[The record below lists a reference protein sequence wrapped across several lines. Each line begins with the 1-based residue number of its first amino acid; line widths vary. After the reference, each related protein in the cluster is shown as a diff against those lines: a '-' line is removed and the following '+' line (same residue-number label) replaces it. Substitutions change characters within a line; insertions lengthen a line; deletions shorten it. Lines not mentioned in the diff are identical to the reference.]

1 MTASTEISLT
11 FKSRFPQ
18 VYYINLDRRP
28 DRRAVVERMLND
40 WKVPANNRCRI
51 AAIDLP
57 DHPRLGC
64 SLSHIKAIEAF
75 LSSENTTCI
84 VLEDDFVPQV
94 SWIIA
99 YSLVIFFTITRWN
112 QWDVV
117 MLAANDLKSRYSFPF
132 VRRTFDAQ
140 TTAGFMVTR
149 EYAPVLLRNFQE
161 GAGLLARENSDY
173 HAIDMH
179 MKTLQKH
186 HRWYVFSPRIGRQ
199 GAGYSDIEKAHVDY
213 GV

>member
-1 MTASTEISLT
+1 MTASWVTSSI
-11 FKSRFPQ
+11 FHARCPQ

-28 DRRAVVERMLND
+28 DRLAAVETMLD
-40 WKVPANNRCRI
+40 QWKIPTSKRRRI
-51 AAIDLP
+51 TAVDLP

-75 LSSENTTCI
+75 LASDSTTCI

-94 SWIIA
+94 HWIIA
-99 YSLVIFFTITRWN
+99 YMMVILFRATRYK

-117 MLAANDLKSRYSFPF
+117 MLAANVLQSRYSLPF
-132 VRRTFDAQ
+132 VRRTSDSQ
-140 TTAGFMVTR
+140 TTAGFMVAR
-149 EYAPVLLRNFQE
+149 EYAPILLENFQE
-161 GAGLLARENSDY
+161 GADLLARKNSDY

-179 MKTLQKH
+179 MKRLQKRD
-186 HRWYVFSPRIGRQ
+186 RWYVFSPRIGKQ
-199 GAGYSDIEKAHVDY
+199 EAGHSDIERTYVDY